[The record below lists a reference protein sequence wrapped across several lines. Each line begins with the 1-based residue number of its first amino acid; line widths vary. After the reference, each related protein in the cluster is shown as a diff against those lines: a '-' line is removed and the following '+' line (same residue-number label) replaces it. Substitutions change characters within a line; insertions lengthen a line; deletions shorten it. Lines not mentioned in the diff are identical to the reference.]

1 MKKTTL
7 EVKAAIF
14 DMDGV
19 ITNTMPDHYMAWK
32 KIFDAEGIPISRYE
46 IYRREGQPGINTV
59 NEIFASEKRSI
70 SRKEAASILKRKENL
85 FKKIVKIRFINGAR
99 SFIKSLHNNNCIL
112 ALVTGTARHELHKIL
127 PKSIY
132 DLFSV
137 VITGSDVK
145 KGKPDPEPYLLALK
159 KLNLKP
165 SEAVVIENA
174 PFGISSAKA
183 AGLRCLAV
191 ETSLSSDSLKKADLI
206 FDSIGALRKKM
217 QFIPKNTGSL

>member
-7 EVKAAIF
+7 KVKAAIF

-32 KIFDAEGIPISRYE
+32 KIFNAEGILVSRYE
-46 IYRREGQPGINTV
+46 IYRREGQPGLNTV
-59 NEIFASEKRSI
+59 NEIFTSEKRSI
-70 SRKEAASILKRKENL
+70 SRKKAASILKRKENL

-99 SFIKSLHNNNCIL
+99 SFIKSLHDNNFIL

-127 PKSIY
+127 PKSIC

-145 KGKPDPEPYLLALK
+145 RGKPDPEPYLLALK
-159 KLNLKP
+159 RLNLKP
-165 SEAVVIENA
+165 CEAVVIENA
-174 PFGISSAKA
+174 PFGINSAKA

-191 ETSLSSDSLKKADLI
+191 ETSLSSDSLRKADLI
-206 FDSIGALRKKM
+206 FDSIGALRKKV
-217 QFIPKNTGSL
+217 QFIPKNTRSQ